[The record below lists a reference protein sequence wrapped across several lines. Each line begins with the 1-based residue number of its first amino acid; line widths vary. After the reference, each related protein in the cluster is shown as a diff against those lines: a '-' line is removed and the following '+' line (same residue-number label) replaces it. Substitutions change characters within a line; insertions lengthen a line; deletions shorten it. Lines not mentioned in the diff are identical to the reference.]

1 MSLSVIGSTA
11 LSTFAAKTSF
21 LSLNLHA
28 LAKQLAK
35 SDVSQRLFIEADLL
49 PPELCIEL
57 RASSDQESGQGQAPS
72 TRYMDE
78 KDSDSL
84 VSHGVSEGDKYT
96 DQGTTT
102 TTSHPFPAYASEG
115 SKSINQVKDEV
126 QHFGCTSQSIFSES
140 TAELN
145 VDSIANPA
153 KKPSRFEAAAAEA
166 ELDMLLDSFSG
177 AKFLDSHDVT
187 EKSGHT
193 SYLSPGETSTSLLE
207 GISSV
212 RLVPAEPVKKGPD
225 LSSSALIS
233 ANLDDTIDD
242 LLKQTSSLIN
252 QNSPSQSSEVKAAPS
267 DVLSSSSLHPASKSK
282 LLDDFDSWLDT
293 I

>member
-1 MSLSVIGSTA
+1 MA
-11 LSTFAAKTSF
+11 
-21 LSLNLHA
+21 
-28 LAKQLAK
+28 
-35 SDVSQRLFIEADLL
+35 
-49 PPELCIEL
+49 
-57 RASSDQESGQGQAPS
+57 
-72 TRYMDE
+72 E

-84 VSHGVSEGDKYT
+84 ASHCVSEGEKNT
-96 DQGTTT
+96 DQDTTT
-102 TTSHPFPAYASEG
+102 TTSHPFPAYTSEG

-126 QHFGCTSQSIFSES
+126 QHIGSTSQSIFLES

-145 VDSIANPA
+145 VDSISNPA
-153 KKPSRFEAAAAEA
+153 KKLSRFEAAAAEA

-177 AKFLDSHDVT
+177 TKFLDSHGIT

-193 SYLSPGETSTSLLE
+193 SYLSQGETSNLLLE

-212 RLVPAEPVKKGPD
+212 WLVPAEPVKKDPD
-225 LSSSALIS
+225 LSSSALVS
-233 ANLDDTIDD
+233 ANLDDDTIDD

-252 QNSPSQSSEVKAAPS
+252 NNSPSQSSEVKAAPS